1 MKKYIANINL
11 YLLLILLVFFFVYSS
26 ISLVNH
32 YFFRTYAADLGM
44 FNHALWNFAHFKSN
58 EVTLNFDK
66 DNINYFGDHF
76 SPITLLFSPLYYL
89 FGSYALLLVQIVS
102 ILFGGVGIYKYAK
115 LYFTDQKWLQLIF
128 VLHFFG
134 IWGIYSA
141 LSYDYH
147 NNVVAAMFVPWLL
160 YYYETQQKKGFLIFY
175 VLILIAKENMALWLC
190 FILLALILSHWK
202 KGWKDL
208 LKFEIPLLLFTMIYF
223 VTVLSIIMPYL
234 NRNADTSEVAIYSH
248 LGSSL
253 PEILLNMIKRPGY
266 ILSLLYKNPTGDI
279 VFDGI
284 KLELHYMVIA
294 SGGIAILFRPQ
305 FILFL
310 IPIYAQKLLTNNFVL
325 WGINAH
331 YSIEIAPI
339 ISLALI
345 QTCKIFNKN
354 YLKLA
359 VMFLATTSTYYY
371 TYASIESR
379 KSVWYENT
387 NTAFYKTKHYHSE
400 LNLKAIYKALEI
412 IPDEVPISVSSAL
425 SPHLTNRQV
434 LYQFPEIKESQYI
447 VLFTKQSFYPLSGE
461 EEFKR
466 YVVNLKASGKYNTK
480 YDENELIIFKLK

>member
-1 MKKYIANINL
+1 MRKYIANINL
-11 YLLLILLVFFFVYSS
+11 YLLLILIVFFFVYSS

-44 FNHALWNFAHFKSN
+44 FNHAMWNFAHFKSN

-115 LYFTDQKWLQLIF
+115 LYFTEQKWLPLIF
-128 VLHFFG
+128 VVHFFG

-202 KGWKDL
+202 KGWKVL

-223 VTVLSIIMPYL
+223 VTVLSVIMPYL
-234 NRNADTSEVAIYSH
+234 NRNGDTSEVAIYSH
-248 LGSSL
+248 LGNSL

-266 ILSLLYKNPTGDI
+266 IISLFYENPTNDAS
-279 VFDGI
+279 FDGI
-284 KLELHYMVIA
+284 KLELHYMVLV
-294 SGGIAILFRPQ
+294 SGGLAILFRPQ

-310 IPIYAQKLLTNNFVL
+310 IPIYAQKLLTNNYVL

-331 YSIEIAPI
+331 YSIEIVPI

-345 QTCKIFNKN
+345 QTCKI
-354 YLKLA
+354 LKKESLQMA
-359 VMFLATTSTYYY
+359 IMLLVSGSTYYY
-371 TYASIESR
+371 TYASIEKR
-379 KSVWYENT
+379 KSVWYEET
-387 NTAFYKTKHYHSE
+387 NTAFYKPKHYQSE
-400 LNLKAIYKALEI
+400 LNLSVIYEALEI
-412 IPDEVPISVSSAL
+412 IPDEVPISVNSSLA
-425 SPHLTNRQV
+425 PHLANRKV
-434 LYQFPEIKESQYI
+434 LYHFPEFKESQYI

-461 EEFKR
+461 AEFKR
-466 YVVNLKASGKYNTK
+466 YILDLKASGKYNTK
-480 YDENELIIFKLK
+480 YEANELIIFKLK